1 MPAFGRELT
10 ETERLYLHQSSE
22 KAAKKAEGLAKLAQW
37 KQDNPELVEAQKQLA
52 KIKRR
57 KGGLADGS
65 ERRRRDTEA
74 RSGSCATRL

>member
-22 KAAKKAEGLAKLAQW
+22 KAAKKAEGLVKLAAW

-52 KIKRR
+52 KLKRKR
-57 KGGLADGS
+57 KSKWKGQ
-65 ERRRRDTEA
+65 
-74 RSGSCATRL
+74 